1 MGFSHQRQAAART
14 VLRARATNNQSAID
28 DAEEAVTGYIAS
40 EDLEDYLAEH
50 FPNGLTQDPPS
61 PVFGKVELDEMH
73 RVATA
78 AFERFT
84 LPWVRINDT
93 DISVID
99 RDPRDG
105 SIVGGGRV
113 AQANTE
119 EWAEHI
125 VTFEP
130 VTILRLLNA
139 IEVSN
144 RFS

>member
-14 VLRARATNNQSAID
+14 VLRARATNVKSAID
-28 DAEEAVTGYIAS
+28 DAEEAVTGYITS

-50 FPNGLTQDPPS
+50 FPNGLAGEPAEPI
-61 PVFGKVELDEMH
+61 FGKNELDEMH

-84 LPWVRINDT
+84 RPWVRVNDT

-99 RDPRDG
+99 RDHRDG

-113 AQANTE
+113 AQAATE

-130 VTILRLLNA
+130 GTIFRLLNA
-139 IEVSN
+139 IEVGN